1 MRFSPLPKVVIAVLG
16 IFFALA
22 TIAPLPFAIVLPGQ
36 AQNIFKNVI
45 TIKDLDNYPATGRI
59 DLMSIR
65 VTNPDTWI
73 FGPELIYSWIS
84 SERSVYP
91 KSAIYPPGTSTKEES
106 KQAKADMV
114 GSQDKAIT
122 AAINYLQ
129 SHPEVMGI
137 GSQGVA
143 RADALDEKKITFKV
157 SKTGGPSGG
166 LVFSIGLV
174 ELLTEKDLMQGR
186 HIAGTGTITDG
197 GVVGP
202 IGGINE
208 KILSAKK
215 VGATIFFAPVG
226 NADEIA
232 NTPQGIKVITV
243 ATLAQAISY
252 LERTRKQFA
261 LIKPHKKPFQAPQET
276 FIISES

>member
-1 MRFSPLPKVVIAVLG
+1 VRFSPLPKVVTATLG
-16 IFFALA
+16 VFFLLA

-36 AQNIFKNVI
+36 AQNIFKGVI
-45 TIKDLDNYPATGRI
+45 TIKDLDNYPASGRI

-73 FGPELIYSWIS
+73 FGPELIYSWINA
-84 SERSVYP
+84 EHAVYP
-91 KSAIYPPGTSTKEES
+91 KSAIYPPGTSSKEES

-114 GSQDKAIT
+114 GSQDKAIS

-129 SHPEVMGI
+129 SHPEIMGN

-143 RADALDEKKITFKV
+143 RANALDGNKIKFKV
-157 SKTGGPSGG
+157 GETGGPSGG

-174 ELLTEKDLMQGR
+174 ELLTQMDLMQGR
-186 HIAGTGTITDG
+186 HIAGTGTIDNR
-197 GVVGP
+197 GVIGP

-226 NADEIA
+226 NAEEIA
-232 NTPQGIKVITV
+232 KAPDGIKVITV

-252 LERTRKQFA
+252 LERTRK
-261 LIKPHKKPFQAPQET
+261 
-276 FIISES
+276 S

>member
-1 MRFSPLPKVVIAVLG
+1 MRFSPLPKVVTATLG
-16 IFFALA
+16 LFFVLA

-36 AQNIFKNVI
+36 AQNIFKDVI
-45 TIKDLDNYPATGRI
+45 TIKGLENYPATGRI

-84 SERSVYP
+84 SERAVYP
-91 KSAIYPPGTSTKEES
+91 KSAIYPPGTSTQEEN

-114 GSQDKAIT
+114 GSQDKAIS

-129 SHPEVMGI
+129 SHPEVMAPVDTETKTL
-137 GSQGVA
+137 VA
-143 RADALDEKKITFKV
+143 AAPVIAQRRADALDGKKITFKV
-157 SKTGGPSGG
+157 SQTGGPSGG

-186 HIAGTGTITDG
+186 HVAGTGTIDSR

-226 NADEIA
+226 NAEEIA
-232 NTPQGIKVITV
+232 NTPEGIRVITV

-252 LERTRKQFA
+252 LERTRK
-261 LIKPHKKPFQAPQET
+261 
-276 FIISES
+276 

>member
-1 MRFSPLPKVVIAVLG
+1 MRFSPLPKVVTATLG
-16 IFFALA
+16 IFFVLA
-22 TIAPLPFAIVLPGQ
+22 TIAPLPFAIVLPGE
-36 AQNIFKNVI
+36 AQNIFKGVI
-45 TIKDLDNYPATGRI
+45 TIKSLDSYPATGRI

-84 SERSVYP
+84 AERAVYP
-91 KSAIYPPGTSTKEES
+91 KTAIYPPGTSTKEES

-114 GSQDKAIT
+114 GSQDKAIS

-129 SHPEVMGI
+129 SHPEILGN
-137 GSQGVA
+137 GSEGLA
-143 RADALDEKKITFKV
+143 RANALDGKKIKFKV
-157 SKTGGPSGG
+157 GETGGPSGG
-166 LVFSIGLV
+166 LVFAIGLV
-174 ELLTEKDLMQGR
+174 ELLTEIDLMQGR
-186 HIAGTGTITDG
+186 HIAGTGTINTR

-226 NADEIA
+226 NAEEIA
-232 NTPQGIKVITV
+232 KAPEGIKVITV

-252 LERTRKQFA
+252 LERTRN
-261 LIKPHKKPFQAPQET
+261 
-276 FIISES
+276 

>member
-1 MRFSPLPKVVIAVLG
+1 MRFSPLPKVVTATLV

-22 TIAPLPFAIVLPGQ
+22 TVAPLPFAIVLPGE
-36 AQNIFKNVI
+36 AQNIFKGVI
-45 TIKDLDNYPATGRI
+45 TIKDLESYPAAGRI

-84 SERSVYP
+84 AERAVYP
-91 KSAIYPPGTSTKEES
+91 KSAIYPPGTSSKEES

-114 GSQDKAIT
+114 GSQNKAIT
-122 AAINYLQ
+122 AAVNYLQ
-129 SHPEVMGI
+129 SHPEVMAPTDTETTTLI
-137 GSQGVA
+137 APASVIAQN
-143 RADALDEKKITFKV
+143 RANALDPKKIKFKV
-157 SKTGGPSGG
+157 GETGGPSGG
-166 LVFSIGLV
+166 LVFAIGLV
-174 ELLTEKDLMQGR
+174 ELLTERDLMQGR
-186 HIAGTGTITDG
+186 HIAGTGTINDR

-226 NADEIA
+226 NAEEIA
-232 NTPQGIKVITV
+232 KTPQGIKVITV
-243 ATLAQAISY
+243 ATLAQAVSY
-252 LERTRKQFA
+252 LERTRNA
-261 LIKPHKKPFQAPQET
+261 
-276 FIISES
+276 